1 MGLRILG
8 MAMGLMW
15 GLGLVGCADRAWQ
28 AALRA
33 DDPASYSR
41 YLREHADSNHA
52 AEARERLAYH
62 ALRRDLSLEG
72 FEAFAQSYPDSFLTE
87 RLRAEIEPHAF
98 SRAQSQGTADAYRGF
113 ARAYPGRARSR
124 RAEGNAQ
131 YLEARGYQGDPG
143 SLKIF
148 ATDFPESDFAAEAL
162 RTNQVSGLIS
172 RSRFHRVGLAIELAP
187 GTPEPERLQTE
198 FRTRVFAAYRRAGV
212 ELVELSDSEEPV
224 DRSDWPNARL
234 TISHSEAPVTTRLEG
249 QALSRPGYRATTK
262 VVLSASLDA
271 PPVFERTFDL
281 RVDSTE
287 YIEDTSVLF
296 STASPRYW
304 QAFFAP
310 VATLQTQALIRPEVA
325 LSGGIVDVDA
335 SEDRSVVLFEEGRLK
350 MLYLADPSQPQLMSD
365 FSRPA
370 DLKQWSGVRMMG
382 DHVVIYGEEGLE
394 GIRFGPG
401 TPEVDFTLR
410 RSQIGTVFDLGSLEQ
425 GLLIAG
431 SRGLLLADPRTL
443 EVRRLMRR
451 VIKGWT
457 RAGQALVLI
466 DADSVYIS
474 SLELLSQDK
483 VYAQISLGKAFDATQ
498 VLGVGAKVVVLGAGG
513 VVTLDLENPKSPR
526 VVSKLLPRETGP
538 IWDAVS
544 SQGRIFLLGQR
555 GLLLMDPQGSELLQS
570 VDIENKF
577 RAAALGR
584 HVVAVG
590 GGHLQT
596 VDAAPLWAEQAPA
609 ARP

>member
-8 MAMGLMW
+8 MAIGLIW
-15 GLGLVGCADRAWQ
+15 GAGLLGCADRAWQ

-41 YLREHADSNHA
+41 YLRENADSDHA
-52 AEARERLAYH
+52 VDARERLAYH
-62 ALRRDLSLEG
+62 ALKRDLSLEG
-72 FEAFAQSYPDSFLTE
+72 FDAFVQSYPDSFLTE
-87 RLRAEIEPHAF
+87 SLRADLEPHAF
-98 SRAQSQGTADAYRGF
+98 SRAQSQGTVNAYRGF
-113 ARAYPGRARSR
+113 AREYPGRSQSR
-124 RAEGNAQ
+124 RAEGNAE
-131 YLEARGYQGDPG
+131 YLEARGYQGDPR
-143 SLKIF
+143 SLKAF
-148 ATDFPESDFAAEAL
+148 ATHFPESDFAPEAL
-162 RTNQVSGLIS
+162 RTNRVGGLIS
-172 RSRFHRVGLAIELAP
+172 RSRFHRVGLVIELAP
-187 GTPEPERLQTE
+187 GTPEPERLRAE
-198 FRTRVFAAYRRAGV
+198 FRTRAFAAYRRAGV
-212 ELVELSDSEEPV
+212 ELVERSHSEGRV
-224 DRSDWPNARL
+224 DRGDWPNARL
-234 TISHSEAPVTTRLEG
+234 TISHSEAPVTSRLEA
-249 QALSRPGYRATTK
+249 QALSRPGHRATTK
-262 VVLSASLDA
+262 VVLSASPDA

-287 YIEDTSVLF
+287 YIEGTSVLF

-304 QAFFAP
+304 EAFFAP
-310 VATLQTQALIRPEVA
+310 VATLQTQALIRPEVE
-325 LSGGIVDVDA
+325 LSGDIVDVDA

-350 MLYLADPSQPQLMSD
+350 MLYLADPSQPQLMSE
-365 FSRPA
+365 FLRPA
-370 DLKQWSGVRMMG
+370 DFKQWSGVRMIG

-394 GIRFGPG
+394 RIHFGSRH
-401 TPEVDFTLR
+401 PEVDFALP
-410 RSQIGTVFDLGSLEQ
+410 RSQIGTVFDIGPVED

-431 SRGLLLADPRTL
+431 SKGLLLADPRTR
-443 EVRRLMRR
+443 EVRRLMKR

-457 RAGQALVLI
+457 RAGGALILI

-474 SLELLSQDK
+474 SLELLSQGR
-483 VYAQISLGKAFDATQ
+483 VYAQISLGRAFDATQ
-498 VLGVGAKVVVLGAGG
+498 VLSVGSRVVVLGAGG
-513 VVTLDLENPKSPR
+513 VVTLGLDNPKSPR
-526 VVSKLLPRETGP
+526 VVSTLLPSETGP

-555 GLLLMDPQGSELLQS
+555 GLLLMGPEGNELLQS

-590 GGHLQT
+590 AERLQT